1 MEIGSRIVTKI
12 KHRTQTSPTRQR
24 RWPGSSKQESTA
36 SLRPQSAKLHAKFLD
51 LTLRPEKKK
60 RGRPTTAKHR
70 EVKFS
75 PEYPKRGQLYN
86 DAILQREECLAT
98 IVQGCQEGGWRPG
111 NDGISRILPLLA
123 PLRLL
128 SLAVV
133 ESILRWKVAAD
144 NRAFLWDGASYL
156 HKMTSDTNVLDP
168 FLSLELGFPMRRNP
182 FMSSMALDTPQ
193 LTLLVCCPHKQQRTD
208 DVVQC
213 IARRLHFGTLEPGD
227 MALNTRVI
235 SAMVAIVKEDME
247 TQLDQEVML
256 GQTQHKASLDLDMS
270 TISFEPDP
278 EATVA
283 TIPTLKQQQQQQQR
297 QPKLSA
303 VYSPR
308 DPRNDSATNTSKNS
322 SSFRKL
328 LHPVPTTNETL
339 GRGTSDDDD
348 DVHNDLQRI
357 FSLCNDVSTA
367 ASQLK
372 RQLHVL
378 DTATKMDAPSAT
390 IFCALEPIPS
400 YATSPLATP
409 LRRRDL
415 ASPSSPI
422 QSTPSPDIISAND
435 DKLTSYIESLSTRID
450 RLRAFDV
457 EAATDDD
464 YKSLAIPS
472 PVRSPHDDG
481 TVQSPLSSTSLA
493 SPIFPKAA
501 SLARHQPYRFAS
513 LDKVESTPKPTK
525 TLLQRTLAKH
535 SNTICAEVPSSR
547 SPQPI
552 PLTPTNQRTTL
563 VRNTSNSKR
572 APLTTTMTPASSS
585 SRKLG
590 KAIYDAD
597 SDPIKQAKSTEKAT
611 GDTYSPT
618 SQRQPRTKQKNS
630 AGNTRPCQH
639 VLPDD
644 ASPRDSASSSLPT
657 ASTPR
662 EADWQQHRRK
672 SSDHRMHCVA
682 QHRSAV
688 RLQAWWRHVRWRRS
702 RYQHRRRRQFAV
714 QTIENTYQRHR
725 RRRQTRQREA
735 AASVLQQ
742 WAIRRTALRRDW
754 RALCHTKRRAVAGR
768 SIQRSW
774 RSYRTKCPCLDDEA
788 HTTSGAGLDILTL
801 VQSVLLESILDRVW
815 ICIGVRST
823 AAATIQSQ
831 YWTFQFNQQQASVL
845 QRHHTPV
852 IGVAA
857 IPTTGH
863 ERCSSTI
870 PGSNRGFIPPL
881 QTKSQRDLQDQY
893 ADEGFE
899 SEGSARCDTSSTTPH
914 DTRHDAATNAVH
926 TDVKL
931 MVMPYFILWMT
942 NRLRCVQYR
951 DLERRAKRER
961 VRLAYTTWHD
971 QSRRIVRVRTAFCGW
986 RDQAQFEKD
995 KRVQTRAEF
1004 AQSAKA
1010 WKQLQRGKHPSS

>member
-1 MEIGSRIVTKI
+1 
-12 KHRTQTSPTRQR
+12 
-24 RWPGSSKQESTA
+24 
-36 SLRPQSAKLHAKFLD
+36 
-51 LTLRPEKKK
+51 
-60 RGRPTTAKHR
+60 
-70 EVKFS
+70 
-75 PEYPKRGQLYN
+75 
-86 DAILQREECLAT
+86 
-98 IVQGCQEGGWRPG
+98 
-111 NDGISRILPLLA
+111 
-123 PLRLL
+123 
-128 SLAVV
+128 
-133 ESILRWKVAAD
+133 
-144 NRAFLWDGASYL
+144 
-156 HKMTSDTNVLDP
+156 MTSDTNVLDP

-422 QSTPSPDIISAND
+422 QSTPSPDIMSAND

-501 SLARHQPYRFAS
+501 SLARHQPYR
-513 LDKVESTPKPTK
+513 
-525 TLLQRTLAKH
+525 
-535 SNTICAEVPSSR
+535 
-547 SPQPI
+547 
-552 PLTPTNQRTTL
+552 
-563 VRNTSNSKR
+563 
-572 APLTTTMTPASSS
+572 
-585 SRKLG
+585 
-590 KAIYDAD
+590 
-597 SDPIKQAKSTEKAT
+597 
-611 GDTYSPT
+611 
-618 SQRQPRTKQKNS
+618 
-630 AGNTRPCQH
+630 
-639 VLPDD
+639 
-644 ASPRDSASSSLPT
+644 
-657 ASTPR
+657 
-662 EADWQQHRRK
+662 
-672 SSDHRMHCVA
+672 
-682 QHRSAV
+682 
-688 RLQAWWRHVRWRRS
+688 
-702 RYQHRRRRQFAV
+702 
-714 QTIENTYQRHR
+714 
-725 RRRQTRQREA
+725 
-735 AASVLQQ
+735 
-742 WAIRRTALRRDW
+742 
-754 RALCHTKRRAVAGR
+754 R

-788 HTTSGAGLDILTL
+788 HTTSGAGLDILAL

>member
-1 MEIGSRIVTKI
+1 MALTMCALDSDKDKAPDTDESDAAKAVAGVFQTRYNLIGITFAFTYACSV
-12 KHRTQTSPTRQR
+12 
-24 RWPGSSKQESTA
+24 ESTA
-36 SLRPQSAKLHAKFLD
+36 SLRPQSAKLNAKFLD

-60 RGRPTTAKHR
+60 RGRPTTAKQR

-75 PEYPKRGQLYN
+75 PEYPKRGQLNN
-86 DAILQREECLAT
+86 DVHEPNATAAALWSDDDDDEGGYVVDDSSSVELKVAAPSCSKLKVIVVQAILQREECLAT
-98 IVQGCQEGGWRPG
+98 IVEGCQEGGWRPG

-283 TIPTLKQQQQQQQR
+283 TIPTLKQQQQQQQQR
-297 QPKLSA
+297 QPELSA
-303 VYSPR
+303 VYSPFQRVPR

-339 GRGTSDDDD
+339 GRGTSDNDD
-348 DVHNDLQRI
+348 DVHDDLQRI

-378 DTATKMDAPSAT
+378 DTATKMDAPYAT

-400 YATSPLATP
+400 YPTSPLATP
-409 LRRRDL
+409 LRRGDL

-422 QSTPSPDIISAND
+422 QSTPSHDIISAKD
-435 DKLTSYIESLSTRID
+435 DNLTSYIESLSARID

-457 EAATDDD
+457 GAATDDD
-464 YKSLAIPS
+464 YKSLAIP
-472 PVRSPHDDG
+472 
-481 TVQSPLSSTSLA
+481 
-493 SPIFPKAA
+493 
-501 SLARHQPYRFAS
+501 
-513 LDKVESTPKPTK
+513 
-525 TLLQRTLAKH
+525 
-535 SNTICAEVPSSR
+535 
-547 SPQPI
+547 
-552 PLTPTNQRTTL
+552 
-563 VRNTSNSKR
+563 
-572 APLTTTMTPASSS
+572 
-585 SRKLG
+585 
-590 KAIYDAD
+590 
-597 SDPIKQAKSTEKAT
+597 
-611 GDTYSPT
+611 
-618 SQRQPRTKQKNS
+618 
-630 AGNTRPCQH
+630 
-639 VLPDD
+639 
-644 ASPRDSASSSLPT
+644 
-657 ASTPR
+657 
-662 EADWQQHRRK
+662 
-672 SSDHRMHCVA
+672 
-682 QHRSAV
+682 
-688 RLQAWWRHVRWRRS
+688 
-702 RYQHRRRRQFAV
+702 
-714 QTIENTYQRHR
+714 
-725 RRRQTRQREA
+725 
-735 AASVLQQ
+735 
-742 WAIRRTALRRDW
+742 
-754 RALCHTKRRAVAGR
+754 
-768 SIQRSW
+768 
-774 RSYRTKCPCLDDEA
+774 CP
-788 HTTSGAGLDILTL
+788 
-801 VQSVLLESILDRVW
+801 
-815 ICIGVRST
+815 
-823 AAATIQSQ
+823 
-831 YWTFQFNQQQASVL
+831 FNQQQASVL

-899 SEGSARCDTSSTTPH
+899 SEGSARCDMSSTTPH
-914 DTRHDAATNAVH
+914 DHRHDAATNAVH

-931 MVMPYFILWMT
+931 TVMPYFILWMT

-961 VRLAYTTWHD
+961 VRLAYMTWHD
-971 QSRRIVRVRTAFCGW
+971 ESRRIVRVRTAFCGW

-1010 WKQLQRGKHPSS
+1010 WKQLQRGTHPSS

>member
-1 MEIGSRIVTKI
+1 
-12 KHRTQTSPTRQR
+12 
-24 RWPGSSKQESTA
+24 
-36 SLRPQSAKLHAKFLD
+36 
-51 LTLRPEKKK
+51 
-60 RGRPTTAKHR
+60 
-70 EVKFS
+70 
-75 PEYPKRGQLYN
+75 
-86 DAILQREECLAT
+86 
-98 IVQGCQEGGWRPG
+98 
-111 NDGISRILPLLA
+111 
-123 PLRLL
+123 
-128 SLAVV
+128 
-133 ESILRWKVAAD
+133 
-144 NRAFLWDGASYL
+144 
-156 HKMTSDTNVLDP
+156 
-168 FLSLELGFPMRRNP
+168 
-182 FMSSMALDTPQ
+182 
-193 LTLLVCCPHKQQRTD
+193 
-208 DVVQC
+208 
-213 IARRLHFGTLEPGD
+213 

-303 VYSPR
+303 VYLPFQRVPR

-322 SSFRKL
+322 SSIRKL

-422 QSTPSPDIISAND
+422 QSTPSPDIISAKD
-435 DKLTSYIESLSTRID
+435 DKLTSYIESLSARID

-481 TVQSPLSSTSLA
+481 TVQPPLSSTSLA

-501 SLARHQPYRFAS
+501 SLARHQPYHIVYQQPPH
-513 LDKVESTPKPTK
+513 LEKPIGSSAA
-525 TLLQRTLAKH
+525 AK
-535 SNTICAEVPSSR
+535 A
-547 SPQPI
+547 
-552 PLTPTNQRTTL
+552 TTTACIAW
-563 VRNTSNSKR
+563 RNTGLPSDCKR
-572 APLTTTMTPASSS
+572 GGVMFAGVGRGTSI
-585 SRKLG
+585 G
-590 KAIYDAD
+590 DAD
-597 SDPIKQAKSTEKAT
+597 SLPFRRLKTRTSAT
-611 GDTYSPT
+611 AVVVKRVNERRRPVS
-618 SQRQPRTKQKNS
+618 SNS
-630 AGNTRPCQH
+630 GR
-639 VLPDD
+639 
-644 ASPRDSASSSLPT
+644 S
-657 ASTPR
+657 
-662 EADWQQHRRK
+662 
-672 SSDHRMHCVA
+672 VA
-682 QHRSAV
+682 QLCDGTGALAVTPNDERS
-688 RLQAWWRHVRWRRS
+688 
-702 RYQHRRRRQFAV
+702 
-714 QTIENTYQRHR
+714 
-725 RRRQTRQREA
+725 
-735 AASVLQQ
+735 
-742 WAIRRTALRRDW
+742 
-754 RALCHTKRRAVAGR
+754 
-768 SIQRSW
+768 
-774 RSYRTKCPCLDDEA
+774 
-788 HTTSGAGLDILTL
+788 
-801 VQSVLLESILDRVW
+801 
-815 ICIGVRST
+815 
-823 AAATIQSQ
+823 
-831 YWTFQFNQQQASVL
+831 QFNQQQASVF

-899 SEGSARCDTSSTTPH
+899 SEGSARCGTSSTTPH
-914 DTRHDAATNAVH
+914 DTRHDAATHAVH

-961 VRLAYTTWHD
+961 VRLAYMTWHD

>member
-1 MEIGSRIVTKI
+1 
-12 KHRTQTSPTRQR
+12 
-24 RWPGSSKQESTA
+24 
-36 SLRPQSAKLHAKFLD
+36 
-51 LTLRPEKKK
+51 
-60 RGRPTTAKHR
+60 
-70 EVKFS
+70 
-75 PEYPKRGQLYN
+75 
-86 DAILQREECLAT
+86 
-98 IVQGCQEGGWRPG
+98 
-111 NDGISRILPLLA
+111 
-123 PLRLL
+123 
-128 SLAVV
+128 
-133 ESILRWKVAAD
+133 
-144 NRAFLWDGASYL
+144 
-156 HKMTSDTNVLDP
+156 
-168 FLSLELGFPMRRNP
+168 
-182 FMSSMALDTPQ
+182 
-193 LTLLVCCPHKQQRTD
+193 
-208 DVVQC
+208 
-213 IARRLHFGTLEPGD
+213 

-256 GQTQHKASLDLDMS
+256 GQTQHKASLDLDMP

-303 VYSPR
+303 VYLPFQRVPR

-322 SSFRKL
+322 SSIRKL

-422 QSTPSPDIISAND
+422 QSTPSPDIISAKD
-435 DKLTSYIESLSTRID
+435 DKLTSYIESLSARID

-481 TVQSPLSSTSLA
+481 TVQPPLSSTSLA

-501 SLARHQPYRFAS
+501 
-513 LDKVESTPKPTK
+513 
-525 TLLQRTLAKH
+525 
-535 SNTICAEVPSSR
+535 
-547 SPQPI
+547 
-552 PLTPTNQRTTL
+552 
-563 VRNTSNSKR
+563 
-572 APLTTTMTPASSS
+572 
-585 SRKLG
+585 
-590 KAIYDAD
+590 
-597 SDPIKQAKSTEKAT
+597 
-611 GDTYSPT
+611 
-618 SQRQPRTKQKNS
+618 
-630 AGNTRPCQH
+630 
-639 VLPDD
+639 
-644 ASPRDSASSSLPT
+644 
-657 ASTPR
+657 
-662 EADWQQHRRK
+662 
-672 SSDHRMHCVA
+672 
-682 QHRSAV
+682 
-688 RLQAWWRHVRWRRS
+688 
-702 RYQHRRRRQFAV
+702 
-714 QTIENTYQRHR
+714 
-725 RRRQTRQREA
+725 
-735 AASVLQQ
+735 
-742 WAIRRTALRRDW
+742 
-754 RALCHTKRRAVAGR
+754 
-768 SIQRSW
+768 
-774 RSYRTKCPCLDDEA
+774 
-788 HTTSGAGLDILTL
+788 
-801 VQSVLLESILDRVW
+801 
-815 ICIGVRST
+815 
-823 AAATIQSQ
+823 
-831 YWTFQFNQQQASVL
+831 
-845 QRHHTPV
+845 
-852 IGVAA
+852 
-857 IPTTGH
+857 
-863 ERCSSTI
+863 
-870 PGSNRGFIPPL
+870 
-881 QTKSQRDLQDQY
+881 
-893 ADEGFE
+893 
-899 SEGSARCDTSSTTPH
+899 
-914 DTRHDAATNAVH
+914 HDAATHAVH

-961 VRLAYTTWHD
+961 VRLAYMTWHD